1 MSNYAP
7 RLPLTLN
14 ERNGFENLQT
24 IISVI
29 HQNLKMLLL
38 TSPGERVMDPNFGV
52 GMKRYMFEQNSPS
65 THSSIKAKIISQA
78 KEYLPFITI
87 QEVNFDAENNN
98 SLVKSNGLLVTIV
111 FFIDATGGVSELRVE
126 I

>member
-1 MSNYAP
+1 
-7 RLPLTLN
+7 
-14 ERNGFENLQT
+14 
-24 IISVI
+24 
-29 HQNLKMLLL
+29 
-38 TSPGERVMDPNFGV
+38 
-52 GMKRYMFEQNSPS
+52 
-65 THSSIKAKIISQA
+65 
-78 KEYLPFITI
+78 FITI